1 VGQHK
6 GVQICQSIKA
16 AQGGDII
23 ICHTTRTMLKYK
35 VKQHVAP
42 VPHPMTFEQ
51 VDGKT
56 VHTTN
61 IHMVAKLC
69 VFFFPTPIS
78 TSDVKLR
85 KCRLAL
91 WRKNSAL
98 DMIMDVDSILSTS
111 CVQGSRHA

>member
-1 VGQHK
+1 
-6 GVQICQSIKA
+6 
-16 AQGGDII
+16 
-23 ICHTTRTMLKYK
+23 MLKYK
-35 VKQHVAP
+35 VKQHAAP

-61 IHMVAKLC
+61 VHMVVKLC
-69 VFFFPTPIS
+69 VFFFPTLIL

-111 CVQGSRHA
+111 CVQGSRQA